1 MTPEELAVWVDEN
14 RKALRRDAQWACDCS
29 RRTKPIAAVYLDGDG
44 RALFWTAGRQRLAQ
58 DGTVENPRARA
69 VNITELV
76 MSGADLLEFAQC
88 RRCRRSL
95 VFTLHEGDLRM
106 VAQLDPPKRAVVT
119 D

>member
-1 MTPEELAVWVDEN
+1 MTPEELAARVNEN
-14 RKALRRDAQWACDCS
+14 RNTLRRDAQWTCYCS
-29 RRTKPIAAVYLDGDG
+29 NRTKPIAVVYLDGDG
-44 RALFWTAGRQRLAQ
+44 QAFLWTAGRQGLAQ
-58 DGTVENPRARA
+58 DGTVTKPRARA
-69 VNITELV
+69 VNLTERV

-106 VAQLDPPKRAVVT
+106 VAQLDSPTRAVVA